1 MGPPGRQG
9 GEPVIAP
16 SDDLLSSIGICVA
29 AAALLGVVGWRFRQ
43 PLILAYLVTGVV
55 IGPNKI
61 VDLGGVQIGLNLVHD
76 QASIAIVSEI
86 GLILLLF
93 IIGMEIDLKK
103 LASAGPAVLLTGALQ
118 VPICIVLGLGFFYA
132 LGYRNSQSNYALVYL
147 AACMSLS
154 STLVVVKLLYDKF
167 ELDTLPGRITLG
179 VLVIQDLWA
188 VAMIAVQ
195 PNLKNPNLLPLA
207 FSLWKGAL
215 LVVGGL
221 ALSKYVLPYLFRTVA
236 KAPELVLVSALAW
249 CFFLAGMASFIGLS
263 KEMGAL
269 IAGISLSTFP
279 YNLDVMAKAV
289 SIRDFFVT
297 LFFVALGMQIQLPS
311 FEVVVIALAASAFV
325 ILSRLS
331 VVPIL
336 YALRLG
342 HRTSLL
348 PAINLAQVSEF
359 SIVIASLGLAR
370 AQISPDVLTI
380 VIITFALTSVVS
392 TYMINSSHRVQRAL
406 SRLLRVLRIKD
417 LDSPDGAQERSASR
431 AETVVFLGF
440 FRDASSILHEFEH
453 DGEPHQVKGFLD
465 KVLVIDFNP
474 TVMRELRHRGISCIY
489 GDVAHADTLRHA
501 GIEEA
506 KLVVSSITDD
516 ILRGTSNM
524 RMLRNVRATCPKA
537 MVMLTTEHIPQA
549 LNFYKAGADF
559 VYIPRLHSAPQIA
572 RMLKVGLE
580 EGFDTARAAEI
591 ERLTARRE
599 VLA

>member
-1 MGPPGRQG
+1 
-9 GEPVIAP
+9 VSAP
-16 SDDLLSSIGICVA
+16 NDELLSSIGICVA

-43 PLILAYLVTGVV
+43 PLILAYLLTGVL

-61 VDLGGVQIGLNLVHD
+61 AALGSAQIGLNLVHD

-93 IIGMEIDLKK
+93 IIGLEIDLKK

-118 VPICIVLGLGFFYA
+118 VPICIALGLGFFYA
-132 LGYRNSQSNYALVYL
+132 LGYGNQHGNYSLIYL

-195 PNLKNPNLLPLA
+195 PNIENPNLLPLA

-221 ALSKYVLPYLFRTVA
+221 ALSKYALPYLFRSVA

-297 LFFVALGMQIQLPS
+297 LFFVALGMQIKLPS
-311 FEVVVIALAASAFV
+311 LEVVGISLAASLFV
-325 ILSRLS
+325 VLSRLS

-370 AQISPDVLTI
+370 NQIPPDVLTI
-380 VIITFALTSVVS
+380 VIITFAVTSVAS
-392 TYMINSSHRVQRAL
+392 TYMINSSHRVQGVISGLFRA
-406 SRLLRVLRIKD
+406 LRIKD
-417 LDSPDGAQERSASR
+417 LDAQGAAQERSKAR
-431 AETVVFLGF
+431 IETVVFLGF

-453 DGEPHQVKGFLD
+453 DGDPLQVKEFLD

-474 TVMRELRHRGISCIY
+474 TVMRELRQRGISCIY

-516 ILRGTSNM
+516 ILRGTSNL
-524 RMLRNVRATCPKA
+524 RMLRNIRATCPNAK
-537 MVMLTTEHIPQA
+537 VMLTTEHIPQA
-549 LNFYKAGADF
+549 LHFYEAGADF
-559 VYIPRLHSAPQIA
+559 VYIPRLHSAPQTA
-572 RMLKVGLE
+572 RMLKLGLE
-580 EGFDTARAAEI
+580 EGFDGVRAAEI

>member
-1 MGPPGRQG
+1 MT
-9 GEPVIAP
+9 AP
-16 SDDLLSSIGICVA
+16 TDELLSSIGICVA
-29 AAALLGVVGWRFRQ
+29 AAALLGVVGWRLRQ
-43 PLILAYLVTGVV
+43 PLILAYLLTGVL
-55 IGPNKI
+55 IGPSK
-61 VDLGGVQIGLNLVHD
+61 IGLNLVHD
-76 QASIAIVSEI
+76 QASIAIVAEI

-93 IIGMEIDLKK
+93 IIGLEIDLKK

-118 VPICIVLGLGFFYA
+118 VPICIALGLGFFYLLGARDAQGNHA
-132 LGYRNSQSNYALVYL
+132 LIYL

-195 PNLKNPNLLPLA
+195 PNIENPNLLPLA

-249 CFFLAGMASFIGLS
+249 CFFLAGMASYIGLS

-289 SIRDFFVT
+289 SLRDFFVT
-297 LFFVALGMQIQLPS
+297 LFFVALGLQITVPS
-311 FEVVVIALAASAFV
+311 LDIVILALAASLFV
-325 ILSRLS
+325 VISRLS

-342 HRTSLL
+342 HRSSLL

-359 SIVIASLGLAR
+359 SIVIASLGFAR
-370 AQISPDVLTI
+370 AQIHADVVTI
-380 VIITFALTSVVS
+380 VIITFAVTSVAS
-392 TYMINSSHRVQRAL
+392 TYMINSSHRVQRVL
-406 SRLLRVLRIKD
+406 SRLLRFLRIKD
-417 LDSPDGAQERSASR
+417 LDTHGAAQERSKAR
-431 AETVVFLGF
+431 VETVVFLGF

-453 DGEPHQVKGFLD
+453 EGEPQHAKEFLE

-474 TVMRELRHRGISCIY
+474 TVMRELRQRGISCIY

-516 ILRGTSNM
+516 ILRGTSNL
-524 RMLRNVRATCPKA
+524 RMLRNVRATCPHAK
-537 MVMLTTEHIPQA
+537 VMLTTEHIPQA
-549 LNFYKAGADF
+549 LQFYEAGADF

-572 RMLKVGLE
+572 TVLKVGLE
-580 EGFDTARAAEI
+580 VGFDGARAAEI
-591 ERLTARRE
+591 ARLTVRRE
-599 VLA
+599 ILA

>member
-1 MGPPGRQG
+1 VNASP
-9 GEPVIAP
+9 
-16 SDDLLSSIGICVA
+16 DLLSSIGICVG
-29 AAALLGVVGWRFRQ
+29 AAALLALVGWRLRQ

-55 IGPNKI
+55 IGPN
-61 VDLGGVQIGLNLVHD
+61 GFNLVHD
-76 QASIAIVSEI
+76 QASIATVAEI

-93 IIGMEIDLKK
+93 IIGLEIDLKK
-103 LASAGPAVLLTGALQ
+103 LASAGPAVLVTGALQ
-118 VPICIVLGLGFFYA
+118 VPICIALGLGFFYV
-132 LGYRNSQSNYALVYL
+132 LGERVTQGNYGLIYL

-195 PNLKNPNLLPLA
+195 PNIESPNLLPLA

-221 ALSKYVLPYLFRTVA
+221 ALSKYVLPYLFRAVA
-236 KAPELVLVSALAW
+236 KVPELVLVSALAW
-249 CFFLAGMASFIGLS
+249 CFFLAGVASYIGLS

-297 LFFVALGMQIQLPS
+297 LFFVALGMQIPLPS
-311 FEVVVIALAASAFV
+311 VHVVLIALAASGFV
-325 ILSRLS
+325 IVSRLC

-336 YALRLG
+336 YGLRLG
-342 HRTSLL
+342 LRTSLL

-370 AQISPDVLTI
+370 TPAQISPDVLTI

-392 TYMINSSHRVQRAL
+392 TYMINSSHRVQRVLANA
-406 SRLLRVLRIKD
+406 LRVLRVRD
-417 LDSPDGAQERSASR
+417 LDSVESVQERS
-431 AETVVFLGF
+431 ETRHETFVFLGF

-453 DGEPHQVKGFLD
+453 DGTPIQVKEFLS
-465 KVLVIDFNP
+465 KILVVDFNP
-474 TVMRELRHRGISCIY
+474 TVMRELRARGIACIY
-489 GDVAHADTLRHA
+489 GDVAHADTLRHV
-501 GIEEA
+501 GIQDAE
-506 KLVVSSITDD
+506 LVVSSITDD
-516 ILRGTSNM
+516 ILRGTSNL
-524 RMLRNVRATCPKA
+524 RMLRNIRATCPKA
-537 MVMLTTEHIPQA
+537 KVMLTTEHIPQA
-549 LNFYKAGADF
+549 LSFYEAGADF
-559 VYIPRLHSAPQIA
+559 VYIPRLHSAPEIA
-572 RMLKVGLE
+572 RILKTGLQD
-580 EGFDTARAAEI
+580 GFEKARAGEI
-591 ERLTARRE
+591 ERLSARRE

>member
-1 MGPPGRQG
+1 
-9 GEPVIAP
+9 VNAP
-16 SDDLLSSIGICVA
+16 TDLLSSIGICVA
-29 AAALLGVVGWRFRQ
+29 AAALLALIGWRLRQ

-55 IGPNKI
+55 IGPH
-61 VDLGGVQIGLNLVHD
+61 GLNFVTD
-76 QASIAIVSEI
+76 QASIATVAEI

-93 IIGMEIDLKK
+93 IIGLEIDLKK

-118 VPICIVLGLGFFYA
+118 VPICIALGLGFFFL
-132 LGYRNSQSNYALVYL
+132 LGERNFSLLYL

-188 VAMIAVQ
+188 VAMLAVQ
-195 PNLKNPNLLPLA
+195 PNIENPNLLPLA

-221 ALSKYVLPYLFRTVA
+221 ALSKYALPYLFRAVA

-249 CFFLAGMASFIGLS
+249 CFFLAGAASFIGLS
-263 KEMGAL
+263 REMGAL

-297 LFFVALGMQIQLPS
+297 LFFVALGMQIAVPS
-311 FEVVVIALAASAFV
+311 LHVVGIALAASAFV

-359 SIVIASLGLAR
+359 SIVIASLGLVR
-370 AQISPDVLTI
+370 AQISPDIVTI
-380 VIITFALTSVVS
+380 VIITFAVTSVIS
-392 TYMINSSHRVQRAL
+392 TYMINSSHQVQRFLGSVLRA
-406 SRLLRVLRIKD
+406 LRVRD
-417 LDSPDGAQERSASR
+417 LDEHVKEQERSESR
-431 AETVVFLGF
+431 HETVVFLGF

-453 DGEPHQVKGFLD
+453 DGEPLQVKEFLSRI
-465 KVLVIDFNP
+465 LVVDFNP
-474 TVMRELRHRGISCIY
+474 TVMRELRQRGISSIY
-489 GDVAHADTLRHA
+489 GDVAHADTLRHI
-501 GIEEA
+501 GIQDAE
-506 KLVVSSITDD
+506 LVVSSITDD
-516 ILRGTSNM
+516 ILRGTSNL
-524 RMLRNVRATCPKA
+524 RLLRNIRATCPKA
-537 MVMLTTEHIPQA
+537 KVMLTSEHIPQA
-549 LNFYKAGADF
+549 LLFYEAGADF
-559 VYIPRLHSAPQIA
+559 VYIPRLHSAPEIA
-572 RMLKVGLE
+572 RILKTGLQD
-580 EGFDTARAAEI
+580 GFDQARAAEI
-591 ERLTARRE
+591 ERLLARHE
-599 VLA
+599 VLT

>member
-1 MGPPGRQG
+1 MSPPTD
-9 GEPVIAP
+9 E
-16 SDDLLSSIGICVA
+16 LLSSIGICVA

-43 PLILAYLVTGVV
+43 PLILAYLLTGVL

-61 VDLGGVQIGLNLVHD
+61 AELGSVKIGLNLVHD

-93 IIGMEIDLKK
+93 IIGLEIDLKK

-118 VPICIVLGLGFFYA
+118 VPICIALGLGFFYLLGERDSPGNHA
-132 LGYRNSQSNYALVYL
+132 LLYL

-195 PNLKNPNLLPLA
+195 PNLENPNLLPLA

-221 ALSKYVLPYLFRTVA
+221 ALSKYVLPYLFRSVA

-249 CFFLAGMASFIGLS
+249 CFFLAGMASYIGLS

-279 YNLDVMAKAV
+279 YNLDVMAKAT

-297 LFFVALGMQIQLPS
+297 LFFVALGMQITLPS
-311 FEVVVIALAASAFV
+311 LHVLLIALAASAFV
-325 ILSRLS
+325 MVSRLS

-359 SIVIASLGLAR
+359 SIVIASLGLATR
-370 AQISPDVLTI
+370 PPQITTDVLTI

-392 TYMINSSHRVQRAL
+392 TYMINSSHRVQRFL
-406 SRLLRVLRIKD
+406 SGLLRALRIKD
-417 LDSPDGAQERSASR
+417 LDTHLAAQERSKAR
-431 AETVVFLGF
+431 IETVVFLGF
-440 FRDASSILHEFEH
+440 FRDASSIIHEFEH
-453 DGEPHQVKGFLD
+453 EGDPQQVKEFLD
-465 KVLVIDFNP
+465 KILVIDFNP

-506 KLVVSSITDD
+506 RLVVSSITDD
-516 ILRGTSNM
+516 ILRGTSNL
-524 RMLRNVRATCPKA
+524 RMLRNIRATCPNAK
-537 MVMLTTEHIPQA
+537 VMLTTEHIPQA
-549 LNFYKAGADF
+549 LHFYEAGADF

-572 RMLKVGLE
+572 TVLKVGLE
-580 EGFDTARAAEI
+580 VGFDGARAAEI
-591 ERLTARRE
+591 ARLSVRRE
-599 VLA
+599 ILA